1 MATFVLEIGTE
12 ELPSRFLAG
21 EEAYLSQSFDTALKE
36 NFLEHGSIR
45 VYTTPRRAAVII
57 DNLSPVQP
65 TREEEVSGPPAR
77 IAWKDGVPS
86 KALEGFARTN
96 GVEVKDVY
104 TIKTPKGEYVA
115 VKKTVG
121 GRGAGDILADV
132 CPGIISGVPFAKR
145 MRWGTSSFT
154 YARPMHWILALL
166 DDSVVSFEVGPVK
179 SGRTTRGHRIHGAGP
194 FEVPSA
200 SDYIDVVTKKG
211 GLVLDGA
218 ERRRIIIEGADRQ
231 AKAVGGRVL
240 YTEGLLNEVCG
251 LVEHPAP
258 LLGDF
263 DKIYLEVPR
272 EVLVTSMQVNQ
283 KSFGLEDSAGNLLPH
298 FVTVLNLTPP
308 DVELV
313 KHGWERVL
321 RARLEDARF
330 FWHEDLKNS
339 FDKWLEELEH
349 VVFIR
354 GLGTMGDKTRRLE
367 KLCRAIA
374 EKCDPAVADNAARAG
389 RLSKAVLVTN
399 MVGEFD
405 TLQGVMGGIYAKRM
419 GENDAVASAVSEQYL
434 PAGPDSPL
442 PVSATGAILSIADKV
457 DTMAGCFG
465 LGLIPTGAADP
476 NALRRCALG
485 IIRIVREFGFSLDM
499 RDLFA
504 LAQEA
509 YGDIEWK
516 LSPTEA
522 LDRLMDFFSLRLRN
536 FYQNLGKETT
546 LVDAAL
552 GAGVRD
558 VKTCDLRLEAL
569 AAFRKEPGYTEAV
582 QTFKRVANIIRK
594 QSDGREGIPAVWRK
608 SLLQEEPEKKLADV
622 LDEVLPE
629 LDNLWNGQNYAGILA
644 TLKKLRPFVDAFFD
658 GVMVNCDDA
667 ALRNNRL
674 ALLKAMADRFSRVA
688 DFAALQI

>member
-1 MATFVLEIGTE
+1 M
-12 ELPSRFLAG
+12 
-21 EEAYLSQSFDTALKE
+21 
-36 NFLEHGSIR
+36 
-45 VYTTPRRAAVII
+45 
-57 DNLSPVQP
+57 
-65 TREEEVSGPPAR
+65 
-77 IAWKDGVPS
+77 PS

-200 SDYIDVVTKKG
+200 SDYVDVVTKKG

-251 LVEHPAP
+251 LVEHPVP

-389 RLSKAVLVTN
+389 RLSKADLVTN

-499 RDLFA
+499 RDLVCARPGSLWRYRMEAFPHGSPG
-504 LAQEA
+504 QA
-509 YGDIEWK
+509 YGLLQPEAAQLLPEPWQGDDAGRR
-516 LSPTEA
+516 SPRRRRARRE
-522 LDRLMDFFSLRLRN
+522 
-536 FYQNLGKETT
+536 
-546 LVDAAL
+546 
-552 GAGVRD
+552 
-558 VKTCDLRLEAL
+558 DLRPAPGSARRIPQGTL
-569 AAFRKEPGYTEAV
+569 AIPRPCRRSNAWPTSSASSL
-582 QTFKRVANIIRK
+582 TA
-594 QSDGREGIPAVWRK
+594 GRESPLCGVNRCSRK
-608 SLLQEEPEKKLADV
+608 SPRRSSPMCWTRCCPNWITSGTAR
-622 LDEVLPE
+622 
-629 LDNLWNGQNYAGILA
+629 
-644 TLKKLRPFVDAFFD
+644 TTRAFSP
-658 GVMVNCDDA
+658 
-667 ALRNNRL
+667 R
-674 ALLKAMADRFSRVA
+674 
-688 DFAALQI
+688 